1 MIWIDNRT
9 TFCMHPKEYAINWL
23 LYYPIS
29 TVLGLKFGFLFWR
42 AGNMLI
48 QEYTYIF
55 NNTNFKVYSIPNW
68 SLPKAEPLIVKEN
81 FVTQWKHNNCFFL
94 FNFFFFSNEQ
104 DVASQVARVCPGLQ
118 AADSSQ
124 GWELRSSWIGVVL
137 VRVGTWRNRSR
148 TKSKNSFWT
157 WAWAGAGDASFLNIL
172 LIPKNEPN
180 TRIIK
185 NKVKKNKNKNLFIIK
200 KEKSTRFLKFSQW
213 QQYKIINY

>member
-1 MIWIDNRT
+1 MDNRT

-104 DVASQVARVCPGLQ
+104 DVASQVARVCLGPGSGQQSRLRIEIQ
-118 AADSSQ
+118 LDWRCAGK
-124 GWELRSSWIGVVL
+124 GWDLKEQVSNQKQKQLLNLSLSRG
-137 VRVGTWRNRSR
+137 WRC
-148 TKSKNSFWT
+148 
-157 WAWAGAGDASFLNIL
+157 FL
-172 LIPKNEPN
+172 
-180 TRIIK
+180 
-185 NKVKKNKNKNLFIIK
+185 
-200 KEKSTRFLKFSQW
+200 S
-213 QQYKIINY
+213 